1 MTTTEL
7 LNALPV
13 TTWNHLRVNGAPKEA
28 ALPEK
33 PEAGWG
39 ETNTIYE
46 LSDGVRCTAILPQE
60 CTGEHSGLGKDADL
74 RIHTE
79 ANFSRFF
86 LAEGI
91 SDGITYLRE
100 KLDAQ
105 HPNAVTHTAI
115 HAKAGSKV
123 TFVQILQSD
132 PEVEGL
138 SASLTQ
144 IAAEPGADVTLV
156 QLQLLNEKSKR
167 YNGVSVKAAKDA
179 HVKIVR
185 AELGGNIVV
194 TGARAMLGKTG
205 GEFDIDAIYYGD
217 GDSILDFNDVAV
229 HTGRETH
236 SEMHN
241 AGVLA
246 DRCRKTLRGTIDFRR
261 GAVHA
266 VGHESEDVL
275 LFSPEVRH
283 RSAPL
288 ILCTEENVEGQ
299 HAASAGRLDE
309 NVLYYL
315 ASRGLDPQQATRLMV
330 DARFAPVVDKIPDEA
345 LRDLVRESLERRL
358 EHAQIL
364 G

>member
-1 MTTTEL
+1 MNTTEL

-13 TTWNHLRVNGAPKEA
+13 TTWNHLHVNAAPKEA
-28 ALPEK
+28 ALPDL

-39 ETNTIYE
+39 ETNTAYE
-46 LSDGVRCTAILPQE
+46 LADGVRCTALLPQE
-60 CTGEHSGLGKDADL
+60 CTGEYSGLGEAADL

-79 ANFSRFF
+79 ANFTRFF
-86 LAEGI
+86 LVEKEAE
-91 SDGITYLRE
+91 GITYLRE
-100 KLDAQ
+100 SLDAN

-115 HAKAGSKV
+115 HAKANTRA
-123 TFVQILQSD
+123 TFVQLVQSD
-132 PEVEGL
+132 ADVEGL
-138 SASLTQ
+138 SASLIQ

-156 QLQLLNEKSKR
+156 QLQLLNPNSRR
-167 YNGVSVKAAKDA
+167 YNGVSVKVAKDA
-179 HVKIVR
+179 HVRIVR
-185 AELGGNIVV
+185 AELGGNVV
-194 TGARAMLGKTG
+194 VSGARAMLAHTAGA
-205 GEFDIDAIYYGD
+205 FDLDAIYYGD
-217 GDSILDFNDVAV
+217 GDSILDFNDVAI
-229 HTGRETH
+229 HTGRDTH

-246 DRCRKTLRGTIDFRR
+246 DRCKKALRGTIDFRR

-275 LFSPEVRH
+275 LFSPDVRH
-283 RSAPL
+283 RAAPL

-309 NVLYYL
+309 NILYYL
-315 ASRGLDPQQATRLMV
+315 ASRGLDPQQAKRLMV
-330 DARFAPVVDKIPDEA
+330 DARFAPVLDKIPDEA
-345 LRDLVRESLERRL
+345 LRELTRESLERRL

>member
-1 MTTTEL
+1 MTTTEI

-13 TTWNHLRVNGAPKEA
+13 TTWNHLRVNSAPKEA
-28 ALPEK
+28 ALPER

-39 ETNTIYE
+39 ATNTAYE
-46 LSDGVRCTAILPQE
+46 LAEGVRCVALLPQE
-60 CTGEHSGLGKDADL
+60 CTGLESGLGEAADL
-74 RIHTE
+74 SIHTG

-86 LAEGI
+86 RAEGE
-91 SDGITYLRE
+91 SSGITYLRE
-100 KLDAQ
+100 RLDAE

-115 HAKAGSKV
+115 HAKAGSKI
-123 TFVQILQSD
+123 TFVQLIQSD
-132 PEVEGL
+132 AETAGL

-144 IAAEPGADVTLV
+144 IAAEPGAEVTLV
-156 QLQLLNEKSKR
+156 QLQLMNPDCKR
-167 YNGVSVKAAKDA
+167 YNAVSVKAAKDA
-179 HVKIVR
+179 HVRIVR
-185 AELGGNIVV
+185 AELGGSVIV
-194 TGARAMLGKTG
+194 TGARALLDKTG
-205 GEFDIDAIYYGD
+205 GAFDLDAIYYGD
-217 GDSILDFNDVAV
+217 GESILDFNDVAV
-229 HTGRETH
+229 HTGRDTH
-236 SEMHN
+236 SEMHH

-261 GAVHA
+261 GAVRA

-283 RSAPL
+283 RAAPL

-315 ASRGLDPQQATRLMV
+315 ASRGLDPQQAKRLMV
-330 DARFAPVVDKIPDEA
+330 DARFAPVLDKIPDEA
-345 LRDLVRESLERRL
+345 LRELTREALERRL